1 MILDRCIELLIA
13 FENEL
18 RRNEKNED
26 GEDEEADMEVEMEIG
41 TGTAQANANTE
52 KNFDSTGAE
61 NERAEGRGGKNE
73 KKNKNRLKAGD
84 RILECRKEY
93 SGKVSRLFYY
103 FKCRSFFFYQP
114 FYVSHFFYLRTF
126 YFFLASIRC
135 SVRSFFVI
143 SSTIFSD
150 RLHGLCESLLRRNWT
165 SPTGTYIHAYVH
177 FFHAHVITSFFRFLS
192 SFSYFKCIW

>member
-18 RRNEKNED
+18 RKNEKNED
-26 GEDEEADMEVEMEIG
+26 GEDEEADMAVEMEIG

-52 KNFDSTGAE
+52 KNFENSTGVE
-61 NERAEGRGGKNE
+61 NERAGGRGGKNE

-103 FKCRSFFFYQP
+103 FKCRSFFFY
-114 FYVSHFFYLRTF
+114 
-126 YFFLASIRC
+126 
-135 SVRSFFVI
+135 
-143 SSTIFSD
+143 
-150 RLHGLCESLLRRNWT
+150 
-165 SPTGTYIHAYVH
+165 
-177 FFHAHVITSFFRFLS
+177 
-192 SFSYFKCIW
+192 